1 MNKKSV
7 LVLWLGLL
15 WLGGGKVEEKQE
27 KIEPPD
33 WYRFSLATL

>member
-7 LVLWLGLL
+7 LVLLLGLL
-15 WLGGGKVEEKQE
+15 WLGSGKAEEKQE

-33 WYRFSLATL
+33 WYPL